1 MTGIAFGDQFNEH
14 CGTIKPAQTSDCIQ
28 SPKSENSFSIPS
40 SFQISDSVQHD
51 NTMLR
56 DKTQHVRF
64 NVYDLHSSDIEN
76 GLTVEE
82 HSSLPEVIV
91 LSSDEEEPPKP
102 KRAKPLPFTNTDS
115 FSTIESSSV
124 YNHPAAG
131 ESDLVNVLSH
141 LHEVHET
148 QNLND
153 SLEEFEMLPPLGCP
167 LGKVQTASLNEGQ
180 VSLDQ
185 HHQGALLEQSTSVF
199 SQTLNQHQSSNNGI
213 YGDFNI
219 TVGDQ
224 NNSAAVS
231 TPSYLKQDYLFNPFS
246 TKSKSSSNSA
256 VGLLQ
261 STYWDG
267 KTPTQKQIQESVRN
281 SLADFRPK
289 PGSYDPF
296 PPLNNHITNTARM
309 AREYF
314 SGTPPPGFLAG
325 AIVRNTPPCT
335 SSNSH
340 TTLSSESVVR
350 RTPVKSLSLGHED
363 GKMIQLQSD
372 DRAMIV
378 GPASYEPVANYPLAS
393 NTVLGSTSANQWQ
406 ASNCEGVV
414 IDNYGEIKG
423 NYPNMTNGS
432 GVNEHQQASI
442 NRFAD
447 LKAFHQLQNQPS
459 DYSTYASLPTKFNS
473 NFNMIAASVSNSLKH
488 TESHMV
494 DDPWMGCGVIGPPAR
509 AKVCMYV

>member
-1 MTGIAFGDQFNEH
+1 MTGIEIGDQFKEH
-14 CGTIKPAQTSDCIQ
+14 YSTTKPAQTSDCIQ
-28 SPKSENSFSIPS
+28 RLPPKSENSFSIPP
-40 SFQISDSVQHD
+40 SFPISGSGQHD
-51 NTMLR
+51 NTIPR

-64 NVYDLHSSDIEN
+64 NVYDLHSSNIEN

-91 LSSDEEEPPKP
+91 LSSDEEFEPPKP
-102 KRAKPLPFTNTDS
+102 KRAKPLPTTNSDS
-115 FSTIESSSV
+115 FLTVESSSV
-124 YNHPAAG
+124 YSHPAAG
-131 ESDLVNVLSH
+131 ESDLVNVLPHS
-141 LHEVHET
+141 HEVHET

-153 SLEEFEMLPPLGCP
+153 SLEEFEMLPPLECP
-167 LGKVQTASLNEGQ
+167 LGKVQSTTSVEQQ
-180 VSLDQ
+180 VLMDQ
-185 HHQGALLEQSTSVF
+185 HHRGALLEQSTSIC
-199 SQTLNQHQSSNNGI
+199 SQTPNQHQSSI

-219 TVGDQ
+219 TIGDQ
-224 NNSAAVS
+224 NNFTAFSA
-231 TPSYLKQDYLFNPFS
+231 PSYLKQDCLFNPFS
-246 TKSKSSSNSA
+246 TKSSSNSA

-267 KTPTQKQIQESVRN
+267 KTPTQKQIRESVRN
-281 SLADFRPK
+281 SLADFCPR
-289 PGSYDPF
+289 PGSSDPF

-325 AIVRNTPPCT
+325 AIVRKSPPST

-340 TTLSSESVVR
+340 ITLSSESVVQ

-363 GKMIQLQSD
+363 GKMIRLQSD

-378 GPASYEPVANYPLAS
+378 GPASREPVANYPHIS
-393 NTVLGSTSANQWQ
+393 NAVLGGMSSHQWQ
-406 ASNCEGVV
+406 RASDCEGVP
-414 IDNYGEIKG
+414 IGNGNNYGEIKG
-423 NYPNMTNGS
+423 NYPNITNGS
-432 GVNEHQQASI
+432 GINERRQASI

-459 DYSTYASLPTKFNS
+459 DYSTYASLPTNG
-473 NFNMIAASVSNSLKH
+473 NFNIAASVSNSLKH
-488 TESHMV
+488 TESRVV

-509 AKVCMYV
+509 PKVCMYV